1 MMTFLQKK
9 TKIVLISLYF
19 FFLIYFNLELSCC
32 LCEST
37 SNYCTRTYQPE
48 RIGSEFQVNTHT
60 NNNQEN
66 PSIAAIG
73 CQNQKFVICW
83 QSEGQDGSYDG
94 IFAQVFNSTDG
105 SKIGNEF
112 QVNNYTSYDQ
122 KEPLVAS
129 IGRGSSM
136 GNSKKICSE
145 NKEKFVISWQSY
157 GQDGSYYGVYAQ
169 VFNSTDHSKI
179 GLEFLVNNIT
189 NDDQVH
195 PAISPIYGKDY
206 VDDKFV
212 IAWSSELEGVDGTE
226 IFAQVF
232 NSTDSS
238 KIDPEFQVN
247 TYSESF
253 QYSPDISSLWNQ
265 KNTEE
270 GEDEENDK
278 FVISW
283 IKDESYEGY
292 GEEVYA
298 QVFNSTDHS
307 KIGNEFQ
314 VNTLSTE
321 CQNLITITSIEEKY
335 VISWEGQSQD
345 RSDYGIFAQIYN
357 STDNSKIG
365 NEFQV
370 KSLIDYNQYNLDT
383 QRIMGNNREKF
394 VIAWQSDHLDEDRF
408 DIYLKI
414 YDSNT
419 GEALFND
426 DFLINDDTPNIQN
439 NHEPKITSIG
449 GGDGEDEDRFV
460 ITWESGNE
468 ETVDENDGDGSYR
481 GIYAQIFSSKLVC
494 NCYKGF
500 FTNSTIANECQ
511 ECHEGT
517 YQDQEG
523 QTDCKKC
530 TVGQYQNM
538 EGSSFCYDCP
548 KGFFQDLEGQPI
560 CQKCPVGYY
569 QNQIRQSDCINC
581 PIGTYQDMEGQSYCN
596 DCPLNTYQ
604 DQESKS
610 VCKECPIGTYTQ
622 NLRSTSIDD
631 CVPCEKGTY
640 WNGQLLGKEKGS
652 VGGKEKKKRDKIL
665 RRKVGEKERVKEKES
680 ERIGRRTKRKTKIK
694 IQTEIEEGEN
704 QCLLCPSG
712 TYQNLTGQTHCQS
725 CPVGTYNPYEG
736 STSEQNCLEC
746 MMGEYNA
753 LESQSSCNL
762 CSIGTYQNSKGQSN
776 CMDCLQGSYTDQ
788 EGSTT
793 CELCTSGTYQN
804 ENGQFQCKNC
814 DFNTYQQYIG
824 ATECLYCPLFS
835 ETLATQT
842 QSIKECFC
850 SIGYYGE
857 PGTNCQKCPDNGI
870 CNTFNQQY
878 PLPSEGYWSSKTDL
892 NTLIK
897 CEIYE
902 SCPGYETEKCDSELG
917 YTGYLCSE
925 CLSGFYKFED
935 QCEICPIN
943 NNSRLI
949 LFFILFVILIILLL
963 IIAKKGK
970 NYFGSFSI
978 FINFL
983 QVIAILPKLDYN
995 WPIKLTDYFQFFS
1008 IINFNIDFLAL
1019 ECSINL
1025 IYEEKWFII
1034 MLLPFILIFIL
1045 LLIYIFLFIHSH
1057 LVKFIGPILINK
1069 FPNLCAKPNKSQ
1081 NQNKLLFILSLI
1093 RSFLM
1098 KIFLNS
1104 WSKENLKVFLN
1115 TCINVFVASLLVLYL
1130 ILALKIFEFFDCNYS
1145 SNLKQY
1151 IFQPDKNHF
1160 CFDQWWYQLLPFVIV
1175 FMILYIIGIPI
1186 FFATMLWY
1194 HSKKVNEKVF
1204 NQRLSLLYSRYKIE
1218 YFYWEI
1224 IIIFR
1229 KFFIVIFEIY
1239 LTNYPL
1245 VQIIL
1250 LICCLLFSIIIQ
1262 NIYKPYNTPNR
1273 NFYEFSLLTITVLIF
1288 FISMFFLTKEKQ
1300 NNEQLYLNLANLIIA
1315 IFSTVLCIF
1324 LIISFL
1330 EMKNRIKY
1338 NIKKSKI
1345 KKTLKSLNDSSNN
1358 NHSANQKEPIYLIIK
1373 SKKNHNFRLLLNFY
1387 SKINNSKNKK
1397 FNILSKII
1405 INHYIS
1411 NQNKNQF
1418 ILNSIQEKWISNIS
1432 VIILKWYQEK
1442 ADFLWKYRF
1451 CNLFMK
1457 FMNYY
1462 LYVDKANRKTCH
1474 I

>member
-1 MMTFLQKK
+1 MTFLEKK
-9 TKIVLISLYF
+9 TKIFLISFYF
-19 FFLIYFNLELSCC
+19 FFFIFFERELSCC

-37 SNYCTRTYQPE
+37 SNYCTRTYHPVK
-48 RIGSEFQVNTHT
+48 IGSEFQVNNYTLD
-60 NNNQEN
+60 NQEN

-83 QSEGQDGSYDG
+83 ESEYQDGSNDG

-122 KEPLVAS
+122 TEPLITS

-136 GNSKKICSE
+136 GNTKKICSE

-179 GLEFLVNNIT
+179 GLELRVNNYTT
-189 NDDQVH
+189 NNQDH

-206 VDDKFV
+206 ADDKFV
-212 IAWSSELEGVDGTE
+212 IAWQSDTQDSSDEG

-238 KIDPEFQVN
+238 KIGPEFQVN
-247 TYSESF
+247 TYSEGQ
-253 QYSPDISSLWNQ
+253 QYTPVISNLWNQ

-283 IKDESYEGY
+283 LSKGLDGSYEEIY
-292 GEEVYA
+292 S

-307 KIGNEFQ
+307 KIGNEFKANNHTKKHQ
-314 VNTLSTE
+314 E
-321 CQNLITITSIEEKY
+321 YPTITSGEEKY
-335 VISWEGQSQD
+335 VISWPIQLQD
-345 RSDYGIFAQIYN
+345 ESYEGIFAQIYN

-370 KSLIDYNQYNLDT
+370 NNETNNDQMNPDI
-383 QRIMGNNREKF
+383 QRIMGSGREKF
-394 VIAWQSDHLDEDRF
+394 AIAWQSDHLNGYRY

-426 DFLINDDTPNIQN
+426 DFLINDKETPNLSN
-439 NHEPKITSIG
+439 RNPKITTIG

-460 ITWESGNE
+460 ITWERGRIVESIE
-468 ETVDENDGDGSYR
+468 EDADGSFS
-481 GIYAQIFSSKLVC
+481 GVFAQIYSSKLVC
-494 NCYKGF
+494 YCNNRF

-511 ECHEGT
+511 ECPAGT

-523 QTDCKKC
+523 QTYCKKCTVGQYQNKTGTTFCDDCQKGFFQDLEGQTNCQICPVGSYQSQKKQKDCKKC
-530 TVGQYQNM
+530 TVGQYQDK
-538 EGSSFCYDCP
+538 EGSLFCYDCP
-548 KGFFQDLEGQPI
+548 KGFFQDLEEQPECKI
-560 CQKCPVGYY
+560 CPVGSY
-569 QNQIRQSDCINC
+569 QNQIRQPNC
-581 PIGTYQDMEGQSYCN
+581 MNCSVGTYQNKEGQRFCY

-604 DQESKS
+604 DQESKTE
-610 VCKECPIGTYTQ
+610 CKECPIGTYTKNQ
-622 NLRSTSIDD
+622 RSTSIDD
-631 CVPCEKGTY
+631 CIPCEKGTY
-640 WNGQLLGKEKGS
+640 WTGQLLGKEKGS
-652 VGGKEKKKRDKIL
+652 VSGKEKGTVGEEQEERIANEEVGGKERVG
-665 RRKVGEKERVKEKES
+665 RGKVS
-680 ERIGRRTKRKTKIK
+680 ERKRIRGRKIK
-694 IQTEIEEGEN
+694 KEIEQKVQN
-704 QCLLCPSG
+704 QCHLCPSG

-736 STSEQNCLEC
+736 STSEQVCLEC

-762 CSIGTYQNSKGQSN
+762 CPIGTYQNSKGQSK
-776 CMDCLQGSYTDQ
+776 CMYCLQGSYTDQ
-788 EGSTT
+788 KGTST
-793 CELCTSGTYQN
+793 CELCPSGTYQN

-814 DFNTYQQYIG
+814 EFNTYQQYIG
-824 ATECLYCPLFS
+824 TTKCLYCPLFS
-835 ETLATQT
+835 ETLTTQT
-842 QSIKECFC
+842 KSIKECFC
-850 SIGYYGE
+850 SVGYYGE

-870 CNTFNQQY
+870 CNKFNQQY

-897 CEIYE
+897 CKNFE

-995 WPIKLTDYFQFFS
+995 WPIKLINFFQFFS

-1025 IYEEKWFII
+1025 NYEEKWFII

-1145 SNLKQY
+1145 SNFKQY
-1151 IFQPDKNHF
+1151 IFQPDK
-1160 CFDQWWYQLLPFVIV
+1160 
-1175 FMILYIIGIPI
+1175 
-1186 FFATMLWY
+1186 
-1194 HSKKVNEKVF
+1194 K
-1204 NQRLSLLYSRYKIE
+1204 
-1218 YFYWEI
+1218 
-1224 IIIFR
+1224 
-1229 KFFIVIFEIY
+1229 
-1239 LTNYPL
+1239 
-1245 VQIIL
+1245 
-1250 LICCLLFSIIIQ
+1250 
-1262 NIYKPYNTPNR
+1262 
-1273 NFYEFSLLTITVLIF
+1273 
-1288 FISMFFLTKEKQ
+1288 
-1300 NNEQLYLNLANLIIA
+1300 
-1315 IFSTVLCIF
+1315 
-1324 LIISFL
+1324 SFL
-1330 EMKNRIKY
+1330 
-1338 NIKKSKI
+1338 
-1345 KKTLKSLNDSSNN
+1345 
-1358 NHSANQKEPIYLIIK
+1358 
-1373 SKKNHNFRLLLNFY
+1373 F
-1387 SKINNSKNKK
+1387 
-1397 FNILSKII
+1397 
-1405 INHYIS
+1405 
-1411 NQNKNQF
+1411 
-1418 ILNSIQEKWISNIS
+1418 
-1432 VIILKWYQEK
+1432 
-1442 ADFLWKYRF
+1442 
-1451 CNLFMK
+1451 
-1457 FMNYY
+1457 
-1462 LYVDKANRKTCH
+1462 
-1474 I
+1474 